1 MGAGAVRADAGL
13 SPALR
18 AAAAIAVMLVVPP
31 AILLI
36 SAHTGLMRE
45 AIAYP
50 IMFAAWLA
58 GLAGIAFSGWPLVAR
73 LILGIA
79 YSVLAV
85 LTLPFLTLLAVCTT
99 GNCL

>member
-1 MGAGAVRADAGL
+1 MGARAVRADAGL

-18 AAAAIAVMLVVPP
+18 TAAAIAAVLVVPP
-31 AILLI
+31 AVLLA
-36 SAHTGLMRE
+36 SAHTGLMTE
-45 AIAYP
+45 ATAYP

-58 GLAGIAFSGWPLVAR
+58 ALAGIAFSGWPLVAR

-79 YSVLAV
+79 YSVLAIPA
-85 LTLPFLTLLAVCTT
+85 LPFLTLMAVCTT